1 MNKYLK
7 LEYWNTCDLG
17 DIPYSVIDDLKFTIY
32 LDADVSEPFEEYEEE
47 GEEDGFKEFTPTFR
61 RSTKKYKIKTDL
73 LPESLIDALQR
84 MKLHNNIQLTYKTGQ
99 VETIYHVTIET
110 DYPFDDR
117 YAKATITFDIGE
129 KIIVGKC
136 CN

>member
-1 MNKYLK
+1 MNQYLK
-7 LEYWNTCDLG
+7 LEYTNTCDLG
-17 DIPYSVIDDLKFTIY
+17 EIPYSSVADLLFLIY
-32 LDADVSEPFEEYEEE
+32 LDADVTETFEEYEEE

-61 RSTKKYKIKTDL
+61 RTTKKYKIKTDL
-73 LPESLIDALQR
+73 LPEHLIDALQR
-84 MKLHNNIQLTYKTGQ
+84 MKLHDSIQLTFKTGQ
-99 VETIYHVTIET
+99 VETIYHVTVET

-129 KIIVGKC
+129 RVVVGKC